1 MSSISENFNYLL
13 PKRNINKKT
22 LVLDLDETLFHI
34 QFDPFDR
41 PSDINLR
48 IEIEN
53 EIHDI
58 YVMVRPGV
66 KHFLENM
73 GKIFEI
79 VIFTAS
85 LSKYA
90 DPLIDIID
98 EDNICSFRLF
108 REHCT
113 QINEIF
119 VKEMIKLGRD
129 LKDIIIVDNSPMSY
143 CLNPENGLPIKSWFD
158 DKDDRDLFK
167 ISGIL
172 EFLSFVPDVRN
183 YIYKFVINDEICY
196 KNAMNIFGKYNERAI
211 KIKNNN
217 QIKISENSK
226 KKILKKNN
234 SKIKNNNYIITDNKE
249 NISNNITIE
258 SNNKIKDKENISNNI
273 IIESKNKSNII
284 YNIKNRENSK
294 NIKSKGTIGINNIPY
309 NIKSYKRIENK
320 ENINLN
326 IPNVKSLINK
336 SNTEFKI
343 LNQSTKNRNANNI
356 NFDINPII
364 SNTSIPAK
372 SFVNLISNSKKIK
385 HSFTSIFNTG
395 GGVKK
400 INYNMIIRHKKSGS
414 ANGFKTFRKIYDN
427 SKNIINHSN
436 TILKHKMKIMNNIN
450 KENGKISQSNEN
462 MPKNKV
468 HKYSIQLSNKVNN
481 DLIYELD
488 RSETFS
494 KKLSKSLTREKFN
507 ILKTD
512 KNNNICNKST
522 LIKMSKPMDA
532 INKRCHKKSN
542 SINLSYLPLSINI
555 KKEENNSFFKKNS
568 YYQQQYLSTS
578 ESYNNYSKNSINNNK
593 LNNSSISTLANIP
606 RHNNSLRKINF
617 VKNKRIIKSNFVK
630 NKIPFNINNKK
641 KYANNENLLKKR
653 IPINNNIIIN
663 NNNKSYRYAK
673 IEKNVNYELTDPM
686 TVRQKSSKQITYKK
700 IDKSSYNNNSYK
712 EDVKNRS
719 KINQKYNIGNIIN
732 DIKFVNSIIR
742 NNENHKSN
750 KLTN

>member
-1 MSSISENFNYLL
+1 MSNSSENFNYLL

-22 LVLDLDETLFHI
+22 LVLDLDETLVHS

-66 KHFLENM
+66 KQFLENM

-85 LSKYA
+85 LSTYA
-90 DPLIDIID
+90 EPLIDIID
-98 EDNICSFRLF
+98 EDNNCSFRLF

-119 VKEMIKLGRD
+119 VKEMKKLGRD

-249 NISNNITIE
+249 NISNNI
-258 SNNKIKDKENISNNI
+258 

-385 HSFTSIFNTG
+385 HSFTSIFNIG

-494 KKLSKSLTREKFN
+494 KKLSKSLTSEKYT

-512 KNNNICNKST
+512 KNNKICNKST
-522 LIKMSKPMDA
+522 FMKISKPIDA
-532 INKRCHKKSN
+532 INKRSHKKSN

-555 KKEENNSFFKKNS
+555 KKEETNSFIRKNN
-568 YYQQQYLSTS
+568 YYQHTS

-593 LNNSSISTLANIP
+593 LNNSNISTLANIP
-606 RHNNSLRKINF
+606 RNNNSIRKI
-617 VKNKRIIKSNFVK
+617 NFVK

-700 IDKSSYNNNSYK
+700 IDKSIYNNNSYK

>member
-1 MSSISENFNYLL
+1 MSNSSENFNYLL

-22 LVLDLDETLFHI
+22 LVLDLDETLVHS

-53 EIHDI
+53 EMHDI

-158 DKDDRDLFK
+158 DKNDRDLFK

-183 YIYKFVINDEICY
+183 YIYKFVVNDEICY
-196 KNAMNIFGKYNERAI
+196 KNAMTIFGKFNERPI

-217 QIKISENSK
+217 QIKISDNSK
-226 KKILKKNN
+226 RKILKKNN
-234 SKIKNNNYIITDNKE
+234 SKIKNNNYIVTENKE
-249 NISNNITIE
+249 NINNNNNTIE
-258 SNNKIKDKENISNNI
+258 SKNKNKENISNNI
-273 IIESKNKSNII
+273 IIETKNKANII
-284 YNIKNRENSK
+284 YNIKKGENTK
-294 NIKSKGTIGINNIPY
+294 NIKSKGLIGINNISY
-309 NIKSYKRIENK
+309 NIKNYKISENK

-326 IPNVKSLINK
+326 IPNEKSLIHK
-336 SNTEFKI
+336 SNTEFIK
-343 LNQSTKNRNANNI
+343 LSQSTRNRNANNI
-356 NFDINPII
+356 NFDINPFI

-372 SFVNLISNSKKIK
+372 SFVKFISNSKKIK
-385 HSFTSIFNTG
+385 HSFTSIFNTSNNNI
-395 GGVKK
+395 KK
-400 INYNMIIRHKKSGS
+400 INYNMIIRHKKNGS
-414 ANGFKTFRKIYDN
+414 ANGFKTIRKINDN
-427 SKNIINHSN
+427 NKNIINHSK
-436 TILKHKMKIMNNIN
+436 TILKHKMKIKNNIN
-450 KENGKISQSNEN
+450 KENAKIFQNSEN
-462 MPKNKV
+462 FPKNKV
-468 HKYSIQLSNKVNN
+468 HKYSIQLSNRINN

-494 KKLSKSLTREKFN
+494 KKLSKSLTREKFT

-522 LIKMSKPMDA
+522 FMKISKPIDA
-532 INKRCHKKSN
+532 INKRSHKKSN

-555 KKEENNSFFKKNS
+555 KKEETNSFIRKNN
-568 YYQQQYLSTS
+568 YYQHTS

-593 LNNSSISTLANIP
+593 LNNSNISTLSNIP
-606 RHNNSLRKINF
+606 RNNNSIRKI
-617 VKNKRIIKSNFVK
+617 NFVK

-641 KYANNENLLKKR
+641 KYTDNENLLKKR
-653 IPINNNIIIN
+653 IPINKNIIIS
-663 NNNKSYRYAK
+663 NNNKNYRFIK
-673 IEKNVNYELTDPM
+673 IEKSANYELTGPM

-719 KINQKYNIGNIIN
+719 KINPRYNIGNIIS
-732 DIKFVNSIIR
+732 DIKFVNSIIK
-742 NNENHKSN
+742 NNENYKSN